1 MSVKIALLTQNSQL
15 ETFHFLIFQLTIMQ
29 ERLNLAISAAKE
41 AAKITQSY
49 FMSRDLRVDM
59 KSDRTPVT
67 EADKNT
73 EKALREIIQKAF
85 PNDGILGE
93 EWDEKPGTTGY
104 RWILDPIDG
113 TKSFIHGVPLYGT
126 LIAVEFQGESVIGV
140 ISIPAT
146 GEMVYAA
153 KGSGCWYTK
162 NGSEPVQTRVSQLA
176 EPAEGLFLTSEV
188 LTFDEINRRDIYEK
202 LEKTF
207 YLTRTWGDCYGYMLV
222 ATGRAECIVDPVL
235 SIWDAAALLPVI
247 VEAGGK
253 FSDFRGETT
262 HTSEQAIATNGLIHD
277 KVLEIINSTSD
288 SDASC

>member
-1 MSVKIALLTQNSQL
+1 
-15 ETFHFLIFQLTIMQ
+15 MQ
-29 ERLNLAISAAKE
+29 ERLKLAVASAKE

-73 EKALREIIQKAF
+73 EKALRRIIEDAF
-85 PNDGILGE
+85 PSDGILGE
-93 EWDEKPGTTGY
+93 EWQEKIGSSGF

-126 LIAVEFQGESVIGV
+126 LIAVEYNGQSVVGV

-153 KGSGCWYTK
+153 QGSGCWYTK
-162 NGSEPVQTRVSQLA
+162 NGSEPVPARVSQVSDISQ
-176 EPAEGLFLTSEV
+176 GLFLTSEV
-188 LTFDEINRRDIYEK
+188 LTFDEIHRRDIYET
-202 LEKTF
+202 LEKQF

-235 SIWDAAALLPVI
+235 SIWDAAALLPI
-247 VEAGGK
+247 IAEAGGR
-253 FSDFRGETT
+253 FTDFQGVCT
-262 HTSEQAIATNGLIHD
+262 HTSQQAIATNGIIHD
-277 KVLEIINSTSD
+277 QILKWVK
-288 SDASC
+288 